1 MCIINQGYRKEKL
14 NVWENEASHH
24 PQGSAV
30 NRLEALFATMLALLK
45 NISAANVKLKAQEQF
60 VIVTIAH
67 LIKPTAC
74 AAWRKKSDRS
84 VVELILI
91 FVFEFLYVCVC
102 VLMFCCMVW
111 NNRLYS
117 RSFCLFVVKT
127 VDY

>member
-30 NRLEALFATMLALLK
+30 YRLEALFATMLALLK

-84 VVELILI
+84 VVEYS
-91 FVFEFLYVCVC
+91 V
-102 VLMFCCMVW
+102 
-111 NNRLYS
+111 RLKTMQL
-117 RSFCLFVVKT
+117 CLTQEMKT
-127 VDY
+127 VFSSDCF